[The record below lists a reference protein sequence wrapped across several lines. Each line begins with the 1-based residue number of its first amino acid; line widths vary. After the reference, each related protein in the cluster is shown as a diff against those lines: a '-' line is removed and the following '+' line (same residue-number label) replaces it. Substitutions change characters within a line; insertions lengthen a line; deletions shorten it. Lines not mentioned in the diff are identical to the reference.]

1 MYRRSKQLYF
11 YVDHVFDREC
21 RLFLFFFLEEQVKN
35 QYFCRYNVKVFHLTP
50 RHLFISPNCFQI
62 LNSTV
67 FAVATEKWY
76 WLDFLKYYIKRQ
88 ACKSSTEIPKLYI
101 LFLYLISYYLYL
113 NFILLYPSLC
123 FSLFPGK
130 NKFFSSKRDFFFTKI
145 ESMQLQMK
153 WRVIWM

>member
-1 MYRRSKQLYF
+1 MYRRWKQLYF

-50 RHLFISPNCFQI
+50 RHLFISPNCFQV

-76 WLDFLKYYIKRQ
+76 WHDFLKYYIKRQ

-130 NKFFSSKRDFFFTKI
+130 TNSLARKGIFFLLK
-145 ESMQLQMK
+145 
-153 WRVIWM
+153 

>member
-76 WLDFLKYYIKRQ
+76 WHDFLKYYIKRHNHVNLPQ
-88 ACKSSTEIPKLYI
+88 KYQNCISYFYI
-101 LFLYLISYYLYL
+101 LYLIIYIWISFCY
-113 NFILLYPSLC
+113 ILHYVSVFFPEKTNSLARK
-123 FSLFPGK
+123 GI
-130 NKFFSSKRDFFFTKI
+130 FFLLK
-145 ESMQLQMK
+145 
-153 WRVIWM
+153 

>member
-1 MYRRSKQLYF
+1 MYRRWKQLYF

-35 QYFCRYNVKVFHLTP
+35 QYLCRYNVKVFHLTP
-50 RHLFISPNCFQI
+50 RHLLISPNCFQV

-67 FAVATEKWY
+67 FAVATRKMILTW
-76 WLDFLKYYIKRQ
+76 FLKYYIKRQ

-130 NKFFSSKRDFFFTKI
+130 NKFFSSKRNFFLL
-145 ESMQLQMK
+145 E
-153 WRVIWM
+153 

>member
-101 LFLYLISYYLYL
+101 LFYILYLIIYIWISFCY
-113 NFILLYPSLC
+113 ILHYVSVFFPEKTNSLARK
-123 FSLFPGK
+123 GI
-130 NKFFSSKRDFFFTKI
+130 FFLLK
-145 ESMQLQMK
+145 
-153 WRVIWM
+153 